1 MKNYRQ
7 QPPYTIQIEP
17 TLEPISEE
25 IDLFTQAVGEEGY
38 LSRTIVKRP
47 WEKER
52 TL

>member
-1 MKNYRQ
+1 MRVGLLPDKLGKD
-7 QPPYTIQIEP
+7 

-47 WEKER
+47 WEKEH